1 MTLLRCSDG
10 GGGGITNN
18 DPLNSAYWQGIKG
31 IVAFSSSILIIFM
44 SLQECRKFPSVN
56 GTSGD
61 EYWVEEMTS
70 PVIVCDSSPIPL
82 LGVYRVLCHTGCI
95 WFVLHFSACTA
106 FSCGVD
112 GMEDRRGRR
121 RRKPSE
127 IGIGIGTGESAGWIR
142 DRLFFAGSFRLI
154 ESLQS

>member
-1 MTLLRCSDG
+1 MGVGEELRTT
-10 GGGGITNN
+10 I
-18 DPLNSAYWQGIKG
+18 PWIRPYRQGIEG

-82 LGVYRVLCHTGCI
+82 LGVHRVLCHTGCI

-112 GMEDRRGRR
+112 GMGDRRGRR